1 MKPLFFISYSAIIVS
16 TMLMVWRFVR
26 AFESIAK
33 TLEKYAETKQH
44 LSS

>member
-1 MKPLFFISYSAIIVS
+1 MFCISYLAIVVFG
-16 TMLMVWRFVR
+16 MFMVWRFVR

-33 TLEKYAETKQH
+33 TLEKYAETKQY